1 MKILQIVRRRDRPGS
16 MTVRTAFRTLKPG
29 TVRRDNNM
37 ESSAFGIEVTGRI
50 SGHGRRVD
58 LQRERKRNGAYVT
71 EQAPLSLYRAIEAAL
86 RATNVFCAQ
95 WGGVEHGGGTGRF
108 VRLGALKGAS
118 AAVRVAAACA
128 LSAKKQRPGELQLL
142 AGASVYLTRNL
153 RRRQFLPQQ
162 FLYFFP
168 LPHGQGSLRPTF
180 GDLLR

>member
-1 MKILQIVRRRDRPGS
+1 MKDASICKGEQ
-16 MTVRTAFRTLKPG
+16 
-29 TVRRDNNM
+29 
-37 ESSAFGIEVTGRI
+37 
-50 SGHGRRVD
+50 
-58 LQRERKRNGAYVT
+58 KRNGAYVT

-86 RATNVFCAQ
+86 RAPNVFCAQ
-95 WGGVEHGGGTGRF
+95 WDGVEHGGGTGRF

-118 AAVRVAAACA
+118 AAFRVAAACA
-128 LSAKKQRPGELQLL
+128 LSVKKRPGELQLP
-142 AGASVYLTRNL
+142 AGASVYSTRKL